1 MNFQLDT
8 NQTKS
13 SKEKARQTRMLLV
26 QETTLKLTEDINID
40 SVYQFINGVTSAVA
54 QQMSLSRD
62 AVQAVYNELEEA
74 FVNEPDNWVTY
85 SQDFDNYDGKDFA
98 IDLIDGEK
106 VVITQF
112 FQ

>member
-1 MNFQLDT
+1 
-8 NQTKS
+8 
-13 SKEKARQTRMLLV
+13 MLLV
-26 QETTLKLTEDINID
+26 QETTLKLTEGINID

-62 AVQAVYNELEEA
+62 AVQDVYDELEEA

-98 IDLIDGEK
+98 IDLIDGQK

-112 FQ
+112 YQ

>member
-1 MNFQLDT
+1 
-8 NQTKS
+8 
-13 SKEKARQTRMLLV
+13 MLLV

-54 QQMSLSRD
+54 QQMVLSAD
-62 AVQAVYNELEEA
+62 TVQDVYDELEEA

-85 SQDFDNYDGKDFA
+85 NRDFDNYDGKDFA
-98 IDLIDGEK
+98 IDLIDGNK

-112 FQ
+112 YQ

>member
-1 MNFQLDT
+1 
-8 NQTKS
+8 
-13 SKEKARQTRMLLV
+13 MLLV
-26 QETTLKLTEDINID
+26 QKTTLRLTEDINID

-54 QQMSLSRD
+54 QQMSLSTD
-62 AVQAVYNELEEA
+62 AMQGVYDELEEA

-85 SQDFDNYDGKDFA
+85 NRDFDNYDGKDFA
-98 IDLIDGEK
+98 IDLIDGNK

>member
-1 MNFQLDT
+1 
-8 NQTKS
+8 
-13 SKEKARQTRMLLV
+13 MLLV
-26 QETTLKLTEDINID
+26 QETTLRLTEDINID

-54 QQMSLSRD
+54 QQMLLSRD
-62 AVQAVYNELEEA
+62 TVEEVYEALEEA

-98 IDLIDGEK
+98 IDLIDGNK

-112 FQ
+112 YQ

>member
-1 MNFQLDT
+1 
-8 NQTKS
+8 
-13 SKEKARQTRMLLV
+13 MLLV
-26 QETTLKLTEDINID
+26 QETTLTLTEDINID

-62 AVQAVYNELEEA
+62 AVQDVYDELEEA

-85 SQDFDNYDGKDFA
+85 NRDFDNYDGKDFA
-98 IDLIDGEK
+98 IDLIDGQK